1 MFNNYAPYNPMAP
14 MQNRLQQY
22 EQQYP
27 QFNQINQQNIPQTQ
41 NYIKC
46 QPVTSIEEAKA
57 AMIDLDGSVHVFT
70 DLGNGKIYTKQI
82 NLDGT
87 ATLNIFEMQD
97 RNKPLKSLEERV
109 SAIEIFVSKMKGVE
123 ENGKSNADYANDKH
137 VRKQSKSNG
146 DDATN
151 VRE

>member
-1 MFNNYAPYNPMAP
+1 MFNNYQPYNPMAP
-14 MQNRLQQY
+14 MQYRLQQY

-27 QFNQINQQNIPQTQ
+27 QFNQTAQQGSPPQ

-46 QPVTSIEEAKA
+46 QAVTSMEEARA

-70 DLGNGKIYTKQI
+70 DFASGKIYTKQI

-87 ATLNIFEMQD
+87 ATLNVYELKNNNEQS
-97 RNKPLKSLEERV
+97 KSLEERV
-109 SAIEIFVSKMKGVE
+109 IALELFLADAKGE
-123 ENGKSNADYANDKH
+123 GENGKSNADYANDKH

-146 DDATN
+146 DNATN